1 MRGINILVKTFEEPM
16 GKLKMKLNHKFSARN
31 FIYFQFDKKWWL
43 LSTHINFSCWLFIKS

>member
-1 MRGINILVKTFEEPM
+1 MRGINILVKTFEEPK

-43 LSTHINFSCWLFIKS
+43 LSTHIK